1 MTYAYLNHRMSRRTF
16 LAGVT
21 LAGVN
26 LAVFGLS
33 GCAPKTP
40 AAATGTDTLAFTPGT
55 YTGTGEGIFG
65 PLTLQAT
72 VTDSAITVGGGYS
85 VRVGGTVYLKGEGY
99 MGSGQIVA
107 LEQEVQG

>member
-16 LAGVT
+16 LAGAT

-55 YTGTGEGIFG
+55 YTGTGEGKFG

-72 VTDSAITVGGGYS
+72 FTDSAITDIAIGEHGNGAR
-85 VRVGGTVYLKGEGY
+85 VRSRLR
-99 MGSGQIVA
+99 
-107 LEQEVQG
+107 